1 MGNLDWPDAELRA
14 AFLSENLSA
23 LGASAL
29 TVDLIHQA
37 AAAEVVE
44 AEPGIDVIS
53 IDGAL
58 LGAPADDWGLMQTCR
73 DAGRAPVVVFG
84 LGTGDTVRS
93 VQHAFDGPVVV
104 YEPDARV
111 ARAVLERGP
120 TDLGNTE
127 LICSL
132 RDLSQ
137 IWAALARD
145 EVGATLVRTPG
156 YRERFPDEHAE
167 LERLVSELV
176 HRTGINRNTHQQRAR
191 TWIEDL
197 FANIGSLLDEVPLIA
212 LRNQLVGVPAF
223 IVGAGPSLGK
233 NAELIREA
241 TAKGV
246 VFATNSSGRVLAK
259 HGIEPQIFCCIESV
273 DVSPLVGSVPFVDR
287 SIRAFSLSAHPRT
300 FRTGKGPLF
309 PVWEGIPELCEPLER
324 LTGLPGLAVSGS
336 VSTLAFSLA
345 YAFGCS
351 PIVLVGQD
359 LAYTGNRTHAEG
371 TPFDA
376 SRVEVG
382 ADGQIRIDWCAT
394 SRGTRSAGDPPLHAE
409 ERLEEVP
416 AWGGVGTVPSGQS
429 FAGPQTWLSGAAH
442 SLRQL
447 APHVALVNATEGGS
461 RIDGFD
467 ELPLA
472 EVLASLEGRGPTVD
486 ELCQKARTTGQRVA
500 PETLSAWARD
510 ERERVRRVRDRARRT
525 RAAAKRALAAIEGDS
540 PEAVTRAF
548 DRLSSHE
555 TELKA
560 AASAAPMVNAWAFA
574 DIEAAMRQDDES
586 LGEDSHQSAL
596 TAVRRE
602 IALTRAIEGAA
613 RQIADRLTDLA
624 RGDAPAHLEPT
635 TTQGEPDPC
644 RL

>member
-241 TAKGV
+241 IAKGV

-429 FAGPQTWLSGAAH
+429 FAGPRAWLSGAAH

>member
-23 LGASAL
+23 LGVSAL

-37 AAAEVVE
+37 ASAEVVE

-53 IDGAL
+53 VDGAL
-58 LGAPADDWGLMQTCR
+58 LGAPADDWGLMQTCQN
-73 DAGRAPVVVFG
+73 AGRAPVVVFG

-197 FANIGSLLDEVPLIA
+197 FANIGSLKDEVPLIA

-223 IVGAGPSLGK
+223 IVGAGPSLAK
-233 NAELIREA
+233 NAELLREA

-246 VFATNSSGRVLAK
+246 VFSTNSSGRVLAR

-371 TPFDA
+371 SPFDA
-376 SRVEVG
+376 SRVEVC
-382 ADGQIRIDWCAT
+382 ADGQIRIDWCPT

-429 FAGPQTWLSGAAH
+429 FAGPRAWLSGAAH

-467 ELPLA
+467 ERPLA
-472 EVLASLEGRGPTVD
+472 GVLASLEGRGPTVD
-486 ELCQKARTTGQRVA
+486 ELCQKARTTGRRVA
-500 PETLSAWARD
+500 PEALSAWARD
-510 ERERVRRVRDRARRT
+510 ERERVRRVRDCARRT
-525 RAAAKRALAAIEGDS
+525 RGAAKRALVAIEGDS
-540 PEAVTRAF
+540 PDAVTQAF
-548 DRLSSHE
+548 ERLSTHE
-555 TELKA
+555 IELKA

-574 DIEAAMRQDDES
+574 DIEAAMREDDGS
-586 LGEDSHQSAL
+586 HGEDSHRSAV

-602 IALTRAIEGAA
+602 VALTRAIEGAA
-613 RQIADRLTDLA
+613 RRIADRLTDLA
-624 RGDAPAHLEPT
+624 RGGAPAHLEPT